1 MRMTMIALLGLAA
14 AQPLAAAAFTPA
26 PHAQHRMDLDTA
38 PGHFSVWETS
48 DLSGID
54 AVRAHFRVR
63 IAAKDP
69 QWAPVFR
76 FQLLRG
82 EELAQV
88 TFLGLP
94 GKKPVLL
101 QLDQRL
107 HANEQ
112 VKSEMFATGTQID
125 EEVDLEIDWT
135 PDGTIGFTIK
145 SPQSLQVSAQG
156 ERHATKLSGAP
167 TKFSILGSTGEIEI
181 QSLALGTTG

>member
-1 MRMTMIALLGLAA
+1 MRTMMIALLGLAA
-14 AQPLAAAAFTPA
+14 AQPLGAAAFTPA
-26 PHAQHRMDLDTA
+26 PHAQHKIDLDTA
-38 PGHFSVWETS
+38 PGHFSVWEAS
-48 DLSGID
+48 DLSGIN

-76 FQLLRG
+76 FQLQRG

-88 TFLGLP
+88 TLLGLP
-94 GKKPVLL
+94 GKTPVVL

-107 HANEQ
+107 RANEE
-112 VKSEMFATGTQID
+112 VRSEMFATGTQIG

-135 PDGTIGFTIK
+135 PDGTVGFTIK

-156 ERHATKLSGAP
+156 ERHTAKLSGAP
-167 TKFSILGSTGEIEI
+167 TTFSILGSTGEIEVG
-181 QSLALGTTG
+181 SLALGTTG